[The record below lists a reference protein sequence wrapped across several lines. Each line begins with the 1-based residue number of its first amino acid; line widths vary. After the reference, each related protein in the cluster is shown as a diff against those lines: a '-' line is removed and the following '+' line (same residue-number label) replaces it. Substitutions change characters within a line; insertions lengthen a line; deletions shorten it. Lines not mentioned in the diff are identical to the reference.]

1 MISKYEKRDKSR
13 YAGDGHEYHCLD
25 VRYHVFRLQCQRA
38 NHKKYIRQAV
48 LCAGD
53 TTMDYADDQTIGQDG
68 QVTRYGFT
76 GANSTH
82 QCRDWDAIKA
92 FAEQHK
98 SEDRTGILI

>member
-1 MISKYEKRDKSR
+1 MKRVN
-13 YAGDGHEYHCLD
+13 HLD
-25 VRYHVFRLQCQRA
+25 TNF
-38 NHKKYIRQAV
+38 KKYIRQAV

-53 TTMDYADDQTIGQDG
+53 TTMDYANERLIGPDG
-68 QVTRYGFT
+68 QVKKYGFT

-98 SEDRTGILI
+98 SGDRNGILA